1 MSDPRFTQPW
11 HGVPREAISWYPTIE
26 PELCNG
32 CGLCATS
39 CGRAVFRYDY
49 GARKA
54 VVTEPVQC
62 MVGCTTCAT
71 TCPADAI
78 SFQSQ
83 SSLKLMI
90 RRQHVLQRVKKVELE
105 DRARFALV
113 QPPAADD
120 VQASPVGAV
129 AVR

>member
-1 MSDPRFTQPW
+1 MADPRFTQPW
-11 HGVPREAISWYPTIE
+11 HGVPREAISWFPTIE

-49 GARKA
+49 ETHKA

-62 MVGCTTCAT
+62 MVGCTTCAN
-71 TCPADAI
+71 TCPSDAI

-90 RRQHVLQRVKKVELE
+90 RRQHVLQRAKKVELE
-105 DRARFALV
+105 DRARFTLV
-113 QPPAADD
+113 PPAGEAG
-120 VQASPVGAV
+120 VPASPSGTV

>member
-1 MSDPRFTQPW
+1 MADPRFTQPW

-32 CGLCATS
+32 CGLCTTS
-39 CGRAVFRYDY
+39 CGRAVFRYAY
-49 GARKA
+49 ETRKA
-54 VVTEPVQC
+54 VVTEPIQC

-78 SFQSQ
+78 SFPSQ

-113 QPPAADD
+113 PPPAGGD
-120 VQASPVGAV
+120 VEASPASTV
-129 AVR
+129 AGR